1 MHRTVLGATLVATFA
16 VLAPA
21 PAAAQSG
28 QPAPAAPQIERL
40 TAGAF
45 AFADSITVPG
55 TPTEVFDAIS
65 GDLTPWWDHSHSEN
79 PVALYLEPK
88 VGGCF
93 CEVMDSAGNAARHA
107 VVTYAHR
114 GRMLRFEGPLGFTGH
129 AVNFVNTYE
138 FTPQGDS
145 TRLVLRVRGA
155 GEMQDAWP
163 GIVRQV
169 WRHFIVERFQP
180 WYLRT
185 RGRR

>member
-1 MHRTVLGATLVATFA
+1 MHRTVLRAA
-16 VLAPA
+16 LAAAALAA
-21 PAAAQSG
+21 PVKAAAQ
-28 QPAPAAPQIERL
+28 ATTAAQGIERL

-55 TPTEVFDAIS
+55 TPTEVFDAIT
-65 GDLTPWWDHSHSEN
+65 GDLRPWWDHSHSGN

-129 AVNFVNTYE
+129 AINFANTYE

-145 TRLVLRVRGA
+145 TKLVLRVRGA